1 MINSLGG
8 FDNVTEMIGDE
19 TIDVTQTPE
28 QRKKVQ
34 EVKTAENGLCT
45 NGVTEVGTTCLW

>member
-8 FDNVTEMIGDE
+8 LDNVPEMIGDE
-19 TIDVTQTPE
+19 TIDVTQTQE

-34 EVKTAENGLCT
+34 EVKKAENGLCT
-45 NGVTEVGTTCLW
+45 NGVPVIGTTCLW